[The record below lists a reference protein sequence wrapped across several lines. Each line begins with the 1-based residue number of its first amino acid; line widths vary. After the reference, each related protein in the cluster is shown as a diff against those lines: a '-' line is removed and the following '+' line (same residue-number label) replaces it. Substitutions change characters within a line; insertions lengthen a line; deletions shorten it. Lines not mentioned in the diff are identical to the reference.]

1 MSNAPTPLLTISAF
15 ARAVGLAPS
24 TLRYYDEAG
33 LLPPAEVDPQTGY
46 RYYTPDLER
55 RALLIGRLREVGA
68 PVELMRAVLDGPAD
82 EAPGLLRAFAAEAT
96 RTAQETVAAVED
108 VIGRLAGART
118 AEPATAL
125 VDGGALAAAL
135 RRTLPV
141 AADDPESPLATVL
154 LELCD
159 HGLDVVAT
167 DRYWL
172 TCRTM
177 PTEGP
182 PPSSPH
188 RSVLSVKAAAAAVAW
203 LARREDVRVEM
214 AAGRLRLIADETA
227 EWEAEPDRFPAHRML
242 LDGQPPPRGRL
253 EVDRADLARA
263 LTGETVRLAIGDD
276 RVWLT
281 GPGGGEGSRLAGTT
295 VGDTVVLHF
304 AVPLLRKVLDAL
316 AGDVVR
322 LAYAAPDRAVRFTS
336 PELAGVVALAMPT
349 LPTA

>member
-1 MSNAPTPLLTISAF
+1 
-15 ARAVGLAPS
+15 
-24 TLRYYDEAG
+24 
-33 LLPPAEVDPQTGY
+33 
-46 RYYTPDLER
+46 
-55 RALLIGRLREVGA
+55 
-68 PVELMRAVLDGPAD
+68 
-82 EAPGLLRAFAAEAT
+82 
-96 RTAQETVAAVED
+96 
-108 VIGRLAGART
+108 
-118 AEPATAL
+118 
-125 VDGGALAAAL
+125 
-135 RRTLPV
+135 
-141 AADDPESPLATVL
+141 
-154 LELCD
+154 
-159 HGLDVVAT
+159 
-167 DRYWL
+167 
-172 TCRTM
+172 M

-322 LAYAAPDRAVRFTS
+322 LAYAATDRAVRFTS